1 MSSGTQARIA
11 AGFLATARRF
21 EALVD
26 VAPAVAQAAEQLV
39 RSLRSGAKIMF
50 CGNGGS
56 AADSQHLAAELV
68 GRFAREREPLAA
80 ISLTVDSSAITAI
93 GNDYGYDHVF
103 ERQLRGIGRAG
114 DALVA
119 ISTSGQSA
127 NVVSAARAA
136 RQMGVAVVALTGRS
150 GGALATLAD
159 VAISVPATR
168 ADSVQEL
175 HIAVGHMICDLVE
188 ERMMPVDGQAE
199 TALAR

>member
-1 MSSGTQARIA
+1 
-11 AGFLATARRF
+11 
-21 EALVD
+21 
-26 VAPAVAQAAEQLV
+26 
-39 RSLRSGAKIMF
+39 MF

-188 ERMMPVDGQAE
+188 ERMMSVDRQAE

>member
-1 MSSGTQARIA
+1 M
-11 AGFLATARRF
+11 
-21 EALVD
+21 D

-103 ERQLRGIGRAG
+103 ERQLRGIGRAD

-150 GGALATLAD
+150 GGALAALAD

-188 ERMMPVDGQAE
+188 ERMMSVDRQAE